1 MAAVEEVEHRRYERS
16 LNRARVLTLSDGVF
30 AIAMTLL
37 VLELRVPERTVNVKA
52 VDVLRDI
59 RPSFIAFLISFFVIA
74 SAWAN
79 HRDLFEVIRLT
90 DRNLV
95 WLNVVYLLPL
105 TMIPFGAAL
114 LSRYGT
120 DKLSLTIYGGLLLAI
135 AVMRLVI
142 WLYATSRPHLL
153 FEPVDRELR
162 RSGVLLVVVPISL
175 YVAAIVLAQV
185 GNIGQDVSVVIYA
198 LVPVLYFVTI
208 IFTPPQLRP
217 FLEHT
222 RDSAGSGDG
231 TRGD

>member
-135 AVMRLVI
+135 AVMRLLI

-153 FEPVDRELR
+153 FEPVGRELR
-162 RSGVLLVVVPISL
+162 RSGVLLVIVPISL

-217 FLEHT
+217 FLERT

-231 TRGD
+231 TSGD

>member
-153 FEPVDRELR
+153 FEPVGRELR
-162 RSGVLLVVVPISL
+162 RSGVLLVIVPISL

-208 IFTPPQLRP
+208 IFTPTQLRP

-222 RDSAGSGDG
+222 RDSTRSGDG